1 MRHAPIVETR
11 AECPTQE
18 QELTDQNSAQPI
30 KDKVAIVTGGT
41 RGIGRAIATRLSDAG
56 ATVIV
61 CGRSAPDDLPE
72 SLHFVACDIRDPEAA
87 KTFVD
92 GVADRFGRLDILINN
107 AGGSP
112 EAEAATASPRFA
124 ERVIALN
131 LLAPL
136 NLSQA
141 AYAHMQAAG
150 GGAIVNIASV
160 SALRP
165 SPGTTAYAAAKAGLL
180 ALGRSLAHEWGPA
193 IRVNAIVVGY
203 IETESTEATYGNEAA
218 QAAIAANIGAQRL
231 GRASEIA
238 EAALFLVSPAAS
250 YVTGAA
256 LNVDGG
262 GERPPFL
269 DILKEQNS

>member
-1 MRHAPIVETR
+1 M
-11 AECPTQE
+11 
-18 QELTDQNSAQPI
+18 TDQNSAQPI

-72 SLHFVACDIRDPEAA
+72 SLQFVACDIRDPEAA

>member
-1 MRHAPIVETR
+1 MNTPDALSGKI
-11 AECPTQE
+11 A
-18 QELTDQNSAQPI
+18 L
-30 KDKVAIVTGGT
+30 VTGGT
-41 RGIGRAIATRLSDAG
+41 RGIGLAIARRLAAAG

-61 CGRSAPDDLPE
+61 CGRSAPPGLDDLE
-72 SLHFVACDIRDPEAA
+72 FVACDVRDPDAA
-87 KTFVD
+87 RAMVD
-92 GVADRFGRLDILINN
+92 GIAERHGRLDILVNN

-112 EAEAATASPRFA
+112 GADAATASPRFS

-141 AYAHMQAAG
+141 AHRHLKAVH
-150 GGAIVNIASV
+150 GAIVNIASV

-165 SPGTTAYAAAKAGLL
+165 SPGTAAYAAAKAGLL
-180 ALGRSLAHEWGPA
+180 ALTRSLAHEWGPE

-203 IETESTEATYGNEAA
+203 VETEATETTYGDAA
-218 QAAIAANIGAQRL
+218 VQATIARNIAAGRL

-238 EAALFLVSPAAS
+238 EAVLFLASPAAS
-250 YVTGAA
+250 YVTGAS
-256 LNVDGG
+256 LEVHGG

-269 DILKEQNS
+269 DILKEHGQ